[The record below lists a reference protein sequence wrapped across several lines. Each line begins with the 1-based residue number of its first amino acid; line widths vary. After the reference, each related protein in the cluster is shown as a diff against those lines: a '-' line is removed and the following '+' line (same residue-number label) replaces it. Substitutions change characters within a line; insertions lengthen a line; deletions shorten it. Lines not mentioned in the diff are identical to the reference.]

1 MVSRTSASLLTAVLW
16 PTHYRLKLCEK
27 GERMYLACSTDIHS
41 LTIKQAIFR
50 GSNIAEDIPEARTTQ
65 HCPSTE
71 EHSLL

>member
-1 MVSRTSASLLTAVLW
+1 
-16 PTHYRLKLCEK
+16 
-27 GERMYLACSTDIHS
+27 MYLACSTDIHS